1 MSVLSAICQGWRATI
16 DHVESFIVRVLANG
30 VALWVASLIL
40 PGITFAGSS
49 STVTTII
56 TIGAVGLV
64 FGLLN
69 AIVKPVLFVLSLPLL
84 VLTLGLFLLVLN
96 AIMLSLTSW
105 ASGALGLNFAVQDFW
120 WDAVLGAV
128 IISIVSAMLSLFD
141 RNPR

>member
-49 STVTTII
+49 STVTTTI